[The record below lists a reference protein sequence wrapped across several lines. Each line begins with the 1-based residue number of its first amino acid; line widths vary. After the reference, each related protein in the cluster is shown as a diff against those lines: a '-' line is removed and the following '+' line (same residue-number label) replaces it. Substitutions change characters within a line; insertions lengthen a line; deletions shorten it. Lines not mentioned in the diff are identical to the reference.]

1 VAKVRPSRFVAPDGS
16 SDSEG
21 QVLRLEL
28 ERQLSAVLA
37 AQTERDQRIAQL
49 NDELT
54 LKSALLEQAE
64 ATKRAELEGRRHSD
78 KLLAVQTSLV
88 KQKNVKLADM
98 RAKRN
103 RDGRRRG
110 LD

>member
-1 VAKVRPSRFVAPDGS
+1 MWRRFVAPDGS
-16 SDSEG
+16 SEG
-21 QVLRLEL
+21 QVIRLEL

-37 AQTERDQRIAQL
+37 AQTERDQRVAQL

-54 LKSALLEQAE
+54 LKSSLLEQAK

-78 KLLAVQTSLV
+78 KLLVQTSLV
-88 KQKNVKLADM
+88 KQKNVKLADL

-103 RDGRRRG
+103 RDGRG